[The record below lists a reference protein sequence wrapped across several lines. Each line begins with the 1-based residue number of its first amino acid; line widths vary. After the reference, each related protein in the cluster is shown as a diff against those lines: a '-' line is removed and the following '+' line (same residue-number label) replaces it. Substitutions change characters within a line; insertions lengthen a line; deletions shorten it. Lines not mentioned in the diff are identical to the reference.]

1 MYGGYRAP
9 ARRLRCV
16 GALQRRGAGG
26 RGRAAR
32 GRGALRR
39 GRGRRRPR
47 RAEVAEGTGQRPRPG
62 RLVRRAARGRD
73 AEGGDRSRPR
83 RANRGGQDAA
93 RRGGED
99 GHDGRRRRRL
109 GTARGDDRPPGR
121 ERRELTMEIRFHG
134 HSCFELSE
142 GGTTVLVDPFLA
154 PNNPSAVASA
164 EDVEPTHTALSHGHA
179 DHVAD
184 AVSVATRTG
193 AHCVAMVELA
203 NWLEGQGVEKVSDPN
218 LGGTVEF
225 DWGYIG
231 LVPAWHTN
239 TTPGSEEKPFS
250 AEHGVVM
257 GPAAGLVIKI
267 GETTVYHAG
276 DTCLFSD
283 MKLIADRRDA
293 VVAADFVGAATVIP
307 MHYDTFPA
315 IETDAEAFKSEVEE
329 KTSSRVVLLKA
340 GETHSA

>member
-1 MYGGYRAP
+1 
-9 ARRLRCV
+9 
-16 GALQRRGAGG
+16 
-26 RGRAAR
+26 
-32 GRGALRR
+32 
-39 GRGRRRPR
+39 
-47 RAEVAEGTGQRPRPG
+47 
-62 RLVRRAARGRD
+62 
-73 AEGGDRSRPR
+73 
-83 RANRGGQDAA
+83 
-93 RRGGED
+93 
-99 GHDGRRRRRL
+99 
-109 GTARGDDRPPGR
+109 
-121 ERRELTMEIRFHG
+121 MEIRFHG

-164 EDVEPTHTALSHGHA
+164 EDVNPTHIALSHGHA

-184 AVSVATRTG
+184 AVPVATRTG

-225 DWGYIG
+225 EWGYIS

-239 TTPGSEEKPFS
+239 TTPGSEEKPYS

-283 MKLIADRRDA
+283 MKLIAERSDVDVALLPIGGHYTMDRRDA
-293 VVAADFVGAATVIP
+293 VVAAEFVGAATVIP
-307 MHYDTFPA
+307 MHYDTFPP
-315 IETDAEAFKSEVEE
+315 IETDAEAFKAEVEE

-340 GETHSA
+340 GETHTV